1 MLTET
6 AIEEFGK
13 DLHGKVTKPT
23 DKGYDDARK
32 VWNGLI
38 DKPGAPLNLPLVEW
52 ETSSTDFPSSSTV
65 ILSRVPH
72 STFLWLSGKLH
83 PPIFCQA
90 QP

>member
-65 ILSRVPH
+65 ILSIPTH
-72 STFLWLSGKLH
+72 SQN
-83 PPIFCQA
+83 CRE
-90 QP
+90 